1 MARKQMTPPEIACP
15 LPVVL
20 VGMMGVGKTTIG
32 RRLAPKLGLPFYD
45 ADEEIVAASGMSI
58 ADFFATHGEAEFRAG
73 EARVIRRLLEG
84 PPIVLA
90 TGGGAF
96 MHPETRATILSC
108 ALSVWLRAPIE
119 IILDRATRRPTRPL
133 LKQGNPRETLEKLL
147 AERGPVYSEALFHV
161 DSQDA
166 PHSRTVNAILT
177 RIDDHLKSADTST
190 QEAAE

>member
-1 MARKQMTPPEIACP
+1 MPRKQMTPAYVACP
-15 LPVVL
+15 QSVVL
-20 VGMMGVGKTTIG
+20 IGMMGVGKTTVG
-32 RRLAPKLGLPFYD
+32 RRLAPKLGLAFFD

-58 ADFFATHGEAEFRAG
+58 ADFFAARGEAEFRAG

-96 MHPETRATILSC
+96 MHPETRAMILESS
-108 ALSVWLRAPIE
+108 LSVWLRAPIE
-119 IILDRATRRPTRPL
+119 IILERATRRPTRPL
-133 LKQGNPRETLEKLL
+133 LQQGNPRETLKQLL
-147 AERGPVYSEALFHV
+147 AAREPVYAGAQFHV
-161 DSQDA
+161 DSKNA

-177 RIDDHLKSADTST
+177 LIDDHLKSANTPT